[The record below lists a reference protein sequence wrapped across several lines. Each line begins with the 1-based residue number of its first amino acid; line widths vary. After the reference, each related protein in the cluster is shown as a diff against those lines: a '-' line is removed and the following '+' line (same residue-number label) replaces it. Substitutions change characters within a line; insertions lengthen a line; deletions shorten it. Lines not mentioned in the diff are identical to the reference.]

1 MGILLFFFSFVFIFF
16 NTVLLYNKTKSRH
29 NGLRISFISS
39 SLLISFL
46 TVLSTELL
54 SSFRNL
60 NFHYISVTWAVI
72 LLCSFVIFFWLF
84 KNNRNSFNTLNIKK
98 ALFIIDNSSPLI
110 KIFLLSSIIILI
122 GLFLVALTPP
132 DNYDSYTY
140 HLPRIEH
147 WIQNRNVD
155 FYPTNNVRQL
165 YLSPFAEYFILT
177 LRVLSNDILYNNF
190 VQYFSMLNSLLLVSL
205 ITKSF
210 GLDYKSQII
219 ASVIALTI
227 PMGLLQAT
235 TTQTDYVVSFFLA
248 SSVFYGIASTNDKS
262 APYHIFFL
270 CLSFALGILTKA
282 TFYIFSAPF
291 LLFFSIYYIKQ
302 FKYRFL
308 YIALLSTIIL
318 LLVDFNFLF
327 RNINEF
333 GSPLGPKKISSY
345 YLANLNETFGIQET
359 LSNVSKNIGLHL
371 ALPNDSYN
379 KSITYAI
386 AFFHDIIFFPLNSSS
401 TSWFSMPYEIH
412 YSLHHDTIG
421 NFIHIILFFISVRL
435 CFLNLKSVNKDIT
448 GYLFALITGFF
459 LFAFLLKWQPWQ
471 TRLDLPWF
479 VLSAP
484 FIAYALS
491 RYRQKYFSSIVC
503 IILLFISI
511 KITYITHPN
520 KPIIGPNS
528 IYKKEIGSYIIG
540 LHAANIIEAALQK
553 NHIASVGLIM
563 DSNFTEWQ
571 HWYVSNK
578 RRFESVYFP
587 DDFIHTPN
595 FDNNF
600 KYQAIIIDNSYLMKP
615 YRDKRIDDVFQKSND
630 ISQVLFIDE
639 QRTLFIYKHPRS
651 NIMTYH

>member
-1 MGILLFFFSFVFIFF
+1 
-16 NTVLLYNKTKSRH
+16 
-29 NGLRISFISS
+29 
-39 SLLISFL
+39 
-46 TVLSTELL
+46 
-54 SSFRNL
+54 
-60 NFHYISVTWAVI
+60 
-72 LLCSFVIFFWLF
+72 
-84 KNNRNSFNTLNIKK
+84 
-98 ALFIIDNSSPLI
+98 
-110 KIFLLSSIIILI
+110 
-122 GLFLVALTPP
+122 
-132 DNYDSYTY
+132 
-140 HLPRIEH
+140 
-147 WIQNRNVD
+147 
-155 FYPTNNVRQL
+155 
-165 YLSPFAEYFILT
+165 
-177 LRVLSNDILYNNF
+177 
-190 VQYFSMLNSLLLVSL
+190 
-205 ITKSF
+205 
-210 GLDYKSQII
+210 
-219 ASVIALTI
+219 
-227 PMGLLQAT
+227 
-235 TTQTDYVVSFFLA
+235 
-248 SSVFYGIASTNDKS
+248 
-262 APYHIFFL
+262 
-270 CLSFALGILTKA
+270 
-282 TFYIFSAPF
+282 
-291 LLFFSIYYIKQ
+291 
-302 FKYRFL
+302 
-308 YIALLSTIIL
+308 
-318 LLVDFNFLF
+318 
-327 RNINEF
+327 
-333 GSPLGPKKISSY
+333 
-345 YLANLNETFGIQET
+345 
-359 LSNVSKNIGLHL
+359 
-371 ALPNDSYN
+371 
-379 KSITYAI
+379 
-386 AFFHDIIFFPLNSSS
+386 
-401 TSWFSMPYEIH
+401 MPYEIH

-511 KITYITHPN
+511 IITYIANPN
-520 KPIIGPNS
+520 KPIIGRNS